1 MGRLRDKAILAKQRG
16 NAVKSTI
23 CPNWRAY
30 VASKTAQWRSNLLA
44 ECEEA
49 EDSKNRRRD
58 AEDNINAGV
67 GAPERRGTLHPGHAQ
82 SRSEKKSK
90 KTRMEITSAVKHKA
104 LGIEVIPAM
113 INPWLHKSIQKI
125 QKVVR
130 CCLV

>member
-1 MGRLRDKAILAKQRG
+1 MGRLRDKAILAKRRG

-23 CPNWRAY
+23 CPNWRAD

-82 SRSEKKSK
+82 KQIGEKK
-90 KTRMEITSAVKHKA
+90 
-104 LGIEVIPAM
+104 
-113 INPWLHKSIQKI
+113 QKNKDGNN
-125 QKVVR
+125 QR
-130 CCLV
+130 G